1 MQQIIG
7 ELAFGETFGTL
18 ANEKPHYMMQYLH
31 DSNVS
36 TGIMIRA
43 VWIIMVFRTIPIINR
58 GLQQFLDFS
67 ETAMEKRLKVP
78 SPVLL
83 RPIGDELSKP
93 SYRELIN
100 RETSLLGFGTT
111 FLLNHLRR

>member
-1 MQQIIG
+1 
-7 ELAFGETFGTL
+7 
-18 ANEKPHYMMQYLH
+18 MMQYLH

-78 SPVLL
+78 SLVLL
-83 RPIGDELSKP
+83 KFVGYELRKQ

-100 RETSLLGFGTT
+100 RETSSLGFGTT
-111 FLLNHLRR
+111 FLPNHPRR